1 MKVLKLLSIVMV
13 FSLMVILSACG
24 TNKTNGS
31 ETNSGNTSEKKT
43 LKVVSNAEYAP
54 FEYLDK
60 GKIKGFD
67 IDLME
72 AIAKEA
78 GYKIK
83 IVHVG
88 WDPLFVEIKGKT
100 ADLGISAITI
110 NEERQQTYDFSIPYF
125 ISTNEI
131 LVPKGSNIKDAMDLK
146 DKVVGVQNGTTG
158 QEVVEAILGKNSSNL
173 KKFES
178 TNLAI
183 MEMKGGGA
191 DAVVADNTVVEEYV
205 KNNPKENVVLIK
217 DEVNFEKE
225 HYGLMYPKGSKLK
238 EEFDK
243 AIKKVIENG
252 TYTKI
257 YNEWFKVN
265 PDLNL
270 LTEK

>member
-1 MKVLKLLSIVMV
+1 
-13 FSLMVILSACG
+13 
-24 TNKTNGS
+24 
-31 ETNSGNTSEKKT
+31 
-43 LKVVSNAEYAP
+43 
-54 FEYLDK
+54 
-60 GKIKGFD
+60 
-67 IDLME
+67 
-72 AIAKEA
+72 
-78 GYKIK
+78 
-83 IVHVG
+83 
-88 WDPLFVEIKGKT
+88 
-100 ADLGISAITI
+100 
-110 NEERQQTYDFSIPYF
+110 
-125 ISTNEI
+125 
-131 LVPKGSNIKDAMDLK
+131 
-146 DKVVGVQNGTTG
+146 
-158 QEVVEAILGKNSSNL
+158 
-173 KKFES
+173 
-178 TNLAI
+178 

-257 YNEWFKVN
+257 YNEWFKVD